1 MKAVL
6 WLWYVS
12 LTRATCTSNYAIWIS
27 QDRTNLSETLGQALP
42 ELDYDDISNLNP
54 GVDVGIAAVPG
65 KRYKIPYH
73 ANMALIPPA
82 SWSDNCPKTLEL
94 HGATSETLQVFNQ
107 SPSTSAGDGHNPS
120 VSKLAQTSIHT
131 EASSGGLIPRATPV
145 TTTDG
150 PKPVE
155 TS

>member
-12 LTRATCTSNYAIWIS
+12 LAEATCTSNYAIWIS
-27 QDRTNLSETLGQALP
+27 QDRAKLSETLGQALP
-42 ELDYDDISNLNP
+42 KLDYDDISILNP
-54 GVDVGIAAVPG
+54 GVDVGMAAVPG

-94 HGATSETLQVFNQ
+94 HGAKSETLEVFHQ
-107 SPSTSAGDGHNPS
+107 PSSTPEGVSHNR
-120 VSKLAQTSIHT
+120 LYLNWLNHRCT
-131 EASSGGLIPRATPV
+131 R
-145 TTTDG
+145 
-150 PKPVE
+150 KPLVAV
-155 TS
+155 